1 VQVPFTSIVL
11 CVAVSVYSPS
21 FLLHDGI
28 RVIITSGM
36 VRIARSGLSGNT
48 IFFEKPYDL
57 DKVVSSIRQLAA
69 A

>member
-1 VQVPFTSIVL
+1 MEQSDERWQYTVRLAVAADL
-11 CVAVSVYSPS
+11 VAVAG
-21 FLLHDGI
+21 DG
-28 RVIITSGM
+28 VIITSVM

-48 IFFEKPYDL
+48 IFFEQPYDL

>member
-1 VQVPFTSIVL
+1 M
-11 CVAVSVYSPS
+11 
-21 FLLHDGI
+21 DGLELSRLI
-28 RVIITSGM
+28 SERWPGMGVIITSGM